1 VRWSFAFSTCLVAET
16 FPGRNRPGPERVEA
30 WDWRPPEGI
39 GGFSSSEDDAQGPQP
54 QSDTF
59 DLEMHW
65 SRGGYRGSLFAETD
79 DASAAYLD
87 TLIATELIV
96 LPAATVSGIS
106 IVQNDFL
113 RTLARHNGCE
123 LETFRRRLQWDSGS
137 FYHLIEDLC
146 DKELIFRL
154 PCRPLSD
161 RSDLFYFCDTGILHR
176 LFNAKWSPTGQG
188 AKNFAKSWE
197 GFVVR
202 TIWRKFGAAAETF
215 AWRQNDRDE
224 IDLVVRFPLSGECWA
239 IEIGIGNDKRP
250 ASGFWVGVRALGATH
265 LRVIHRGLIDRT
277 GRCERVTLS
286 QFLAD
291 RLEGF

>member
-1 VRWSFAFSTCLVAET
+1 VADN

-30 WDWRPPEGI
+30 WDWRQSERI
-39 GGFSSSEDDAQGPQP
+39 YGFSSSEDQAHVPQP
-54 QSDTF
+54 QAITF
-59 DLEMHW
+59 DLDLHW
-65 SRGGYRGSLFAETD
+65 SRGGYRPSLFAETD
-79 DASAAYLD
+79 EASAAYLD

-96 LPAATVSGIS
+96 LPAATVSGIP
-106 IVQNDFL
+106 IVQYDFL
-113 RTLARHNGCE
+113 RALARHNGCE

-137 FYHLIEDLC
+137 FYHLVEDLC
-146 DKELIFRL
+146 EKELIFRL

-161 RSDLFYFCDTGILHR
+161 RSDLFYFCDTGVLHR
-176 LFNAKWSPTGQG
+176 LFNPKWSLTGQG

-202 TIWRKFGAAAETF
+202 TIWRTFGDTADVC

-224 IDLVVRFPLSGECWA
+224 IDLVVRLPESGDCWA

-265 LRVIHRGLIDRT
+265 LRVIHRGLVDRS
-277 GRCERVTLS
+277 GQCERVTLS
-286 QFLAD
+286 QFLTD
-291 RLEGF
+291 RLEGL